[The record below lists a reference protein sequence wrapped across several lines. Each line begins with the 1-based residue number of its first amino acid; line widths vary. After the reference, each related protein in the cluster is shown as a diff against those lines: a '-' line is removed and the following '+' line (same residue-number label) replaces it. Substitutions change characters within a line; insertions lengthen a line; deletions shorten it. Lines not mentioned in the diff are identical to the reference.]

1 MIKAAVQCR
10 KWHCLVKTCSLF
22 LPEILCINP
31 NCGQALV
38 NVENVGGGA
47 AASSVEGREGSAE
60 AGRRWRLSV
69 WFYTCLRGELVALHI
84 VLSSFQGLEQLE
96 VKAEGKKMKRSTF
109 IKLIFTLQIHPQEPK
124 QWGCEK
130 ADQTQNIPLV
140 LVSVMVL
147 FFFFFF
153 LLSILILVH
162 LVPCSSGH
170 YYTDFQPG
178 NSCSALT
185 ICLTLVPLSQT
196 FCSPTQGAVLGF
208 LLLW

>member
-10 KWHCLVKTCSLF
+10 KWHCLVKMCSLF

-47 AASSVEGREGSAE
+47 AASSMEGREGSAE
-60 AGRRWRLSV
+60 AGRRWHLSV
-69 WFYTCLRGELVALHI
+69 WFHTCLRGALVVLHI

-96 VKAEGKKMKRSTF
+96 VKAEEKKMKRNAF
-109 IKLIFTLQIHPQEPK
+109 IKLIFTLHIHPQEPK
-124 QWGCEK
+124 KWGCEK
-130 ADQTQNIPLV
+130 ADQTQNIIPLV

-147 FFFFFF
+147 FF
-153 LLSILILVH
+153 LSILILVH

-170 YYTDFQPG
+170 YYTDFPPG

-196 FCSPTQGAVLGF
+196 FYSPTQGAVLGF
-208 LLLW
+208 LLLR